1 IAMTLTYRFAAHD
14 ILLRKFTL
22 ASTLTF
28 ILAFTFIL
36 AGCGGGSGGGSSA
49 NPDPVQTPGG
59 ISGFQYSGPAA
70 QSPEIQLFQAEF
82 YNQVVPRCG
91 SCHTTGGQG
100 STPFAD
106 TNNVNI
112 AYNAALTVVN
122 LSSPPLSEVVQRV
135 NDGHNCWDS
144 STAVCRTLMQTYVEN
159 WARGN
164 SDASTSVSLIA
175 PLIDRD
181 PNGPD
186 VNGDGI
192 GDGFRSFP
200 ATATDAGYAGSAL
213 YGLLTTH
220 CSRCHSETA
229 AVKQQPFF
237 GSADVDVAYE

>member
-1 IAMTLTYRFAAHD
+1 
-14 ILLRKFTL
+14 
-22 ASTLTF
+22 
-28 ILAFTFIL
+28 
-36 AGCGGGSGGGSSA
+36 
-49 NPDPVQTPGG
+49 
-59 ISGFQYSGPAA
+59 
-70 QSPEIQLFQAEF
+70 
-82 YNQVVPRCG
+82 
-91 SCHTTGGQG
+91 
-100 STPFAD
+100 
-106 TNNVNI
+106 
-112 AYNAALTVVN
+112 
-122 LSSPPLSEVVQRV
+122 
-135 NDGHNCWDS
+135 NCWDS

-164 SDASTSVSLIA
+164 SDASTSVSLTA

-237 GSADVDVAYE
+237 GSADVDVAYEAVKSKIDLNDPALFNATLKAKSRLVVRLRDEFHNCWTASCAADAAALQTAIRALAQASPLALLDSGAYRSRGQTLNDGIVGTSGGRYEFYQIALWRFLEGEKNRAADTSGVSPEINLTLNGNEGDAGDYF